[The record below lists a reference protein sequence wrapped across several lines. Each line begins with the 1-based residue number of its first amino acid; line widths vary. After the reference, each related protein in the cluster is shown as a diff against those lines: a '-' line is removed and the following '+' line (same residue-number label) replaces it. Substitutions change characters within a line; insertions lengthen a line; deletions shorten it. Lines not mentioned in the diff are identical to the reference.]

1 MKRHDSRTERCFVH
15 GGRSGRGPVASIC
28 ILVLIAVCLSPRSVV
43 AQINSVKTVFVI
55 VMTGQ
60 NWSSI
65 RGSSDAPYINS
76 LLLTNASASNYVAAS
91 ELSVPNS
98 LWLEAGSSFGV
109 SSDAPPS
116 VNHQSTNSHLA
127 AVLMQAG
134 VSWRTYQEGIDG
146 TTCPVAANGLYRPSY
161 NPFVFFEDVAND
173 RNVCLSHIRPYSELA
188 TDLAGNNV
196 ARYNF
201 IKPNLCNSMH
211 QVCLSISNA
220 IRQGDNWLAQ
230 EVPRI
235 LASGAYQA
243 GGALFITWD
252 TPQNGADKTVGMIVL
267 SPFARKGYSNS
278 IRYTHGSALRTFQ
291 EILGVTNFLG
301 DAAAQA
307 SLEDLFLPSKE
318 DGAAISLT
326 WTPSPGASSYKVT
339 RSTSTQGP
347 YATVASNVSGTSY
360 ADRGLASG
368 TTYFYSVI
376 AVSGAGESPAS
387 PPVSVKPV
395 VVPPTPLLVTA
406 KQIP

>member
-1 MKRHDSRTERCFVH
+1 MKRQDSRTERCSVH
-15 GGRSGRGPVASIC
+15 AGCSGGSPVASIC
-28 ILVLIAVCLSPRSVV
+28 TLVLIALCLSPRSVI

-60 NWSSI
+60 GWSSI

-76 LLLTNASASNYVAAS
+76 LLLTSASASNYVAAS
-91 ELSVPNS
+91 DLSVPNS
-98 LWLEAGSSFGV
+98 LWLEAGSGLGV
-109 SSDAPPS
+109 TSDAPPS
-116 VNHQSTNSHLA
+116 INHQSTNSHLA

-134 VSWRTYQEGIDG
+134 VSWKTYQEGIDG

-161 NPFVFFEDVAND
+161 NPFVFFDDVASD
-173 RNVCLSHIRPYSELA
+173 RNVCLSHVRPYFELA
-188 TDLAGNNV
+188 PDLAGNNV

-211 QVCLSISNA
+211 QACPSISNA

-235 LASGAYQA
+235 MASGAYQA

-252 TPQNGADKTVGMIVL
+252 KPQNGVDGPVGMIVL
-267 SPFARKGYSNS
+267 SPFARRGYSNT

-301 DAAAQA
+301 DAATQA
-307 SLEDLFLPSKE
+307 PLEDLFLPSRE
-318 DGAAISLT
+318 DGAAVSLT
-326 WTPSPGASSYKVT
+326 WAPSPGATSYKVT
-339 RSTSTQGP
+339 RATSTQGP
-347 YATVASNVSGTSY
+347 YATVASSVSGTSY

-368 TTYFYSVI
+368 TTYFYSVV
-376 AVSGAGESPAS
+376 AVGGAGESPAS
-387 PPVSVKPV
+387 PPVSVRPV
-395 VVPPTPLLVTA
+395 VVPPAPLLVTA